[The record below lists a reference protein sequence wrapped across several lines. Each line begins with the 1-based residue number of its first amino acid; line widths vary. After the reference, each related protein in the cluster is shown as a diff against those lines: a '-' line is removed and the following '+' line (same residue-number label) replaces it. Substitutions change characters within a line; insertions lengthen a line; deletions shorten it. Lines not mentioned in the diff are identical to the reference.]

1 MKKHDERRRAMNDQ
15 KLAVLIPCYNESVTI
30 AKVVRDFRRE
40 LPGADIYVY
49 DNNSTDGSAELAKEA
64 GAIVR
69 HEYKQGKG
77 FVMRSMFNDIDA
89 DCYIMVDADD
99 TYPAENAPEMVRM
112 ILDNRADMVIGDRLN
127 TTYFEENKRPFH
139 DFGNKLVR
147 WMVNSFFDGDLQDI
161 MTGYRAMN
169 RKFVKE
175 YPLLSKG
182 FEVETEMSL
191 FALDGSYLVKE
202 IPVEYRDRP
211 AGSES
216 KLNTFTDGFRVIK
229 TIVLLFRDYK
239 PLWFFGVLAVL
250 CFLFGTILF
259 IPILHEY
266 AMTHLVLRFPTL
278 FVSIFLYMAS
288 LLFFCSGMIL
298 DVLKN
303 NQRKTRELIVKQL
316 SRFDKS

>member
-1 MKKHDERRRAMNDQ
+1 MTTGKTQKGKEKMKT
-15 KLAVLIPCYNESVTI
+15 AVLIPCYNEAQTI
-30 AKVVRDFRRE
+30 EKVIRDFRAV
-40 LPGADIYVY
+40 LPDADIYVY
-49 DNNSTDGSAELAKEA
+49 DNNSTDGSDKIAENA

-69 HEYKQGKG
+69 YEYKQGKG
-77 FVMRSMFNDIDA
+77 KVLRSMFSDIEA

-99 TYPAENAPEMVRM
+99 TYPAEDAAKMEKL
-112 ILDNRADMVIGDRLN
+112 IFEGRADMVIGDRLN

-147 WMVNSFFDGDLQDI
+147 WLVNSLFDGNLQDI

-169 RKFVKE
+169 RRFVKE

-191 FALDGSYLVKE
+191 FALDGNYLVRE

-216 KLNTFTDGFRVIK
+216 KLNTFSDGFRVLKMI
-229 TIVLLFRDYK
+229 IMLFRDYK
-239 PLWFFGVLAVL
+239 PLPFFGVLSAL
-250 CFLFGTILF
+250 CFLVGTILV
-259 IPILHEY
+259 IPVLHDY
-266 AMTHLVLRFPTL
+266 AMTHLVERFPTL
-278 FVSIFLYMAS
+278 FVSIFLYIAA

-303 NQRKTRELIVKQL
+303 NQRKTKEMIVKQINH
-316 SRFDKS
+316 R

>member
-1 MKKHDERRRAMNDQ
+1 MSKT
-15 KLAVLIPCYNESVTI
+15 AVLIPCYNESLTI
-30 AKVVRDFRRE
+30 EKVVRDFRQV
-40 LPGADIYVY
+40 LPEADIYVY
-49 DNNSTDGSAELAKEA
+49 DNNSTDGSAELAEKA

-69 HEYKQGKG
+69 YEYKQGKG
-77 FVMRSMFNDIDA
+77 NVLCSMFRDIEA

-99 TYPAENAPEMVRM
+99 TYPAENAPEMEKLV
-112 ILDNRADMVIGDRLN
+112 LEGRADMVIGDRLN

-147 WMVNSFFDGDLQDI
+147 WLVNNLFDGDLQDI

-169 RKFVKE
+169 RRFVKE

-191 FALDGSYLVKE
+191 FALDGNYLVKE

-216 KLNTFTDGFRVIK
+216 KLNTFSDGFRVLKMI
-229 TIVLLFRDYK
+229 LMLFRDYK
-239 PLWFFGVLAVL
+239 PLLFFMVQSLICFVL
-250 CFLFGTILF
+250 GTILV
-259 IPILHEY
+259 IPVLHDY
-266 AMTHLVLRFPTL
+266 AQTHLVERFPTL
-278 FVSIFLYMAS
+278 FVSIFLYIAALM
-288 LLFFCSGMIL
+288 FFCSGMIL

-303 NQRKTRELIVKQL
+303 NQRKFRETIVKQIN
-316 SRFDKS
+316 K

>member
-1 MKKHDERRRAMNDQ
+1 MASGKT
-15 KLAVLIPCYNESVTI
+15 AVLIPCYNESLTI
-30 AKVVRDFRRE
+30 EKVVRDFKRV
-40 LPGADIYVY
+40 LPDADIYVY
-49 DNNSTDGSAELAKEA
+49 DNNSTDGSADLARAA

-69 HEYKQGKG
+69 NEYKQGKG
-77 FVMRSMFNDIDA
+77 NVLRTMFSEIDA

-99 TYPAENAPEMVRM
+99 TYPAEDAPQMERM
-112 ILDNRADMVIGDRLN
+112 IFEKKADMVIGDRLN

-191 FALDGSYLVKE
+191 FALDGNYLVKE

-216 KLNTFTDGFRVIK
+216 KLNTFSDGFRVLK
-229 TIVLLFRDYK
+229 TIIMLFRDYK
-239 PLWFFGVLAVL
+239 PLWFFGVLSIL
-250 CFLFGTILF
+250 CFLLGTILF
-259 IPILHEY
+259 IPILHEF
-266 AMTHLVLRFPTL
+266 AKTHLVLRFPTL
-278 FVSIFLYMAS
+278 FVSIFLYIAA

-303 NQRKTRELIVKQL
+303 NQRKTRELLVKQIDQL
-316 SRFDKS
+316 K

>member
-1 MKKHDERRRAMNDQ
+1 MAALKT
-15 KLAVLIPCYNESVTI
+15 AVLIPCYNEAVTI
-30 AKVVRDFRRE
+30 AKVVRDFKRE
-40 LPGADIYVY
+40 LPEADIYVY
-49 DNNSTDGSAELAKEA
+49 DNNSTDGSADLAREA

-77 FVMRSMFNDIDA
+77 FVLRSMFNDIEA

-99 TYPAENAPEMVRM
+99 TYPAESAPEMERM

-175 YPLLSKG
+175 YPLLAKG

-191 FALDGSYLVKE
+191 FALDGNYLVRE
-202 IPVEYRDRP
+202 IPVDYRDRP

-229 TIVLLFRDYK
+229 TIVMLFRDYK
-239 PLWFFGVLAVL
+239 PLWFFGVLAGL
-250 CFLFGTILF
+250 SFLLGTILF

-266 AMTHLVLRFPTL
+266 AVTHLVARFPTL

-303 NQRKTRELIVKQL
+303 NQRKTRELLVKQL
-316 SRFDKS
+316 NSPFLNQK

>member
-1 MKKHDERRRAMNDQ
+1 MSKT
-15 KLAVLIPCYNESVTI
+15 AVLIPCYNESQTI
-30 AKVVRDFRRE
+30 EKVVLDFKRV
-40 LPGADIYVY
+40 LPDADIYVY
-49 DNNSTDGSAELAKEA
+49 DNNSADGSDEIARKA

-69 HEYKQGKG
+69 YEYRQGKG
-77 FVMRSMFNDIDA
+77 NVLRSMFSDIEA

-99 TYPAENAPEMVRM
+99 TYPAENAPEMERL
-112 ILDNRADMVIGDRLN
+112 ILEGRADMVIGDRLN

-147 WMVNSFFDGDLQDI
+147 WLVNHLFDGNLQDI

-191 FALDGSYLVKE
+191 FALDGNYLVRE

-216 KLNTFTDGFRVIK
+216 KLNTFSDGFRVLK
-229 TIVLLFRDYK
+229 MIVMLFRDYK
-239 PLWFFGVLAVL
+239 PLVFFNVLAGICFVL
-250 CFLFGTILF
+250 GTILVV
-259 IPILHEY
+259 PVLRDY
-266 AMTHLVLRFPTL
+266 ARTHLVERFPTL
-278 FVSIFLYMAS
+278 FVSIFLYIATLM
-288 LLFFCSGMIL
+288 FFCSGMIL

-303 NQRKTRELIVKQL
+303 NLRKTRETIAKQIQH
-316 SRFDKS
+316 K

>member
-1 MKKHDERRRAMNDQ
+1 MKT
-15 KLAVLIPCYNESVTI
+15 AVLIPCYNEAQTI
-30 AKVVRDFRRE
+30 EKVIRDFRAV
-40 LPGADIYVY
+40 LPDADIYVY
-49 DNNSTDGSAELAKEA
+49 DNNSTDGSDKIAENA

-69 HEYKQGKG
+69 YEYKQGKG
-77 FVMRSMFNDIDA
+77 NVLRSMFSDIEA

-99 TYPAENAPEMVRM
+99 TYPAEDAAKMEKL
-112 ILDNRADMVIGDRLN
+112 ILEGRADMVIGDRLN

-147 WMVNSFFDGDLQDI
+147 WLVNSLFDGDLQDI

-169 RKFVKE
+169 RRFVKE

-191 FALDGSYLVKE
+191 FALDGNYLVRE

-216 KLNTFTDGFRVIK
+216 KLNTFSDGFRVLKMI
-229 TIVLLFRDYK
+229 IMLFRDYK
-239 PLWFFGVLAVL
+239 PLPFFGVLAIL
-250 CFLFGTILF
+250 CFLIGTILV
-259 IPILHEY
+259 IPVLHDY
-266 AMTHLVLRFPTL
+266 AMTHLVERFPTL
-278 FVSIFLYMAS
+278 FVSIFLYIAA

-303 NQRKTRELIVKQL
+303 NQRKTKEMIVKQINC
-316 SRFDKS
+316 R

>member
-1 MKKHDERRRAMNDQ
+1 MGSHTT
-15 KLAVLIPCYNESVTI
+15 AVLIPCYNEAQTI
-30 AKVVRDFRRE
+30 AKVVADFRRV
-40 LPGADIYVY
+40 LPEAEIYVY
-49 DNNSTDGSAELAKEA
+49 DNNSTDGSAELARNA

-77 FVMRSMFNDIDA
+77 NVMRAMFNDIDA
-89 DCYIMVDADD
+89 DCYIIVDADD
-99 TYPAENAPEMVRM
+99 TYPAENAPEMEQM
-112 ILDNRADMVIGDRLN
+112 ILEKKADMVIGDRLN

-191 FALDGSYLVKE
+191 FALDGNYLVKE

-216 KLNTFTDGFRVIK
+216 KLNTFTDGFRVLK
-229 TIVLLFRDYK
+229 MIVMLFRDYK
-239 PLWFFGVLAVL
+239 PLWFFGVLAAL
-250 CFLFGTILF
+250 SFLLGTILF
-259 IPILHEY
+259 IPILHEF
-266 AMTHLVLRFPTL
+266 AKTHLVLRFPTL
-278 FVSIFLYMAS
+278 FVSIFLYIAA

-303 NQRKTRELIVKQL
+303 NQRKTRELLVKQIDQL
-316 SRFDKS
+316 KK